1 MSVMYS
7 DEILL
12 FPGVILLREVV
23 AVAAVPLM
31 VVIRAGYRQTLFL
44 SETKEKDRG
53 SRRNPRDV
61 TSVGSL

>member
-7 DEILL
+7 DENLAISRRDL
-12 FPGVILLREVV
+12 GTRSSCSGGS
-23 AVAAVPLM
+23 PLM